1 MKTLTAALVVEI
13 RRRSRSGTVTAAA
26 LATEYGVSRTTIL
39 NAAWGISFAHVP
51 WDGPPTWRYPVGG
64 AARGKLTKQNAQAID
79 RRQLLTAD
87 TSCDEKK
94 LSLVTSKS

>member
-1 MKTLTAALVVEI
+1 MKTLTPTLVAEI
-13 RRRSRSGTVTAAA
+13 RQRSRSGTVTAAA
-26 LATEYGVSRTTIL
+26 LAAEYGVSWCAIS
-39 NAAWGISFAHVP
+39 NAAWGISFADVS
-51 WDGPPTWRYPVGG
+51 WDGPPQWKYPVGG
-64 AARGKLTKQNAQAID
+64 AARAKLTKQNAQAID